1 MIFHEKD
8 TLVKVP
14 RRYKKMT
21 IEQLEEECQKLINKS
36 KTRKMAFSKKESPKP
51 KSKVSFYL

>member
-14 RRYKKMT
+14 KRYKKMS

-36 KTRKMAFSKKESPKP
+36 KAKKMTFSKKSGSKQ
-51 KSKVSFYL
+51 KSNISFYL